1 MSTFKSLITNK
12 IYFGQLNEYEINFMQ
27 AVGAQSKYNGKL
39 IPEKLAGNIKH
50 QVEAVFDEKT
60 KQVEEF
66 MRIINPHIQ
75 ASIKEFDSGFNKVFK
90 DDAKT
95 DGFIYDLGEGP
106 WVNFQKAGEFNP
118 VHTHTGIVS
127 AVIYIDVPPC
137 IAEEHNGILKAAG
150 NIDFIFGESS
160 YWSNAILHHV
170 PKTGEILIFPSH
182 VKHTVYPFQS
192 NVERISMSFNV
203 QNIL

>member
-12 IYFGQLNEYEINFMQ
+12 IYFGQLDEHEINFMQ
-27 AVGAQSKYNGKL
+27 LIGAQSKYNGKL

-66 MRIINPHIQ
+66 FKIINPHLQ
-75 ASIKEFDSGFNKVFK
+75 KSIKEFDSGFGKIFK
-90 DDAKT
+90 EDPDKH
-95 DGFIYDLGEGP
+95 GFMYDLGEGP
-106 WVNFQKAGEFNP
+106 WINFQQAGEFNP

-127 AVIYIDVPPC
+127 AVVYIDVPPC
-137 IAEEHNGILKAAG
+137 IAEEHTGILKAAG

-160 YWSNAILHHV
+160 YWSNTILHHV

-192 NVERISMSFNV
+192 KVERVSMSFNV